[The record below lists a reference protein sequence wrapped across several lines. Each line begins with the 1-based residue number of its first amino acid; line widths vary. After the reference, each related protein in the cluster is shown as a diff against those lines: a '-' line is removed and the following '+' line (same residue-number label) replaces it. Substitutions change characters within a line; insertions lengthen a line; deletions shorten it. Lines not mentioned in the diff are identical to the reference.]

1 MPGVFTMNWRS
12 FPPWTREIQF
22 DEKWA
27 FVLKKKSDD
36 DLLGV
41 ADRRCGPN
49 WDHVAF
55 DPEHRLVLEVHCG
68 KRTGRLVRQLV
79 QATRDR
85 TGHRLMRL
93 ITTDEYK
100 PYRHEILDAYGKE
113 LPRKR
118 PYRPGQPRKVVKRA
132 SEGLLYATLHKT
144 RKKGRVVKIEPRL
157 QFGTQARLDAA
168 LKASSVSRRV
178 NTSFIERYNGT
189 DRHRNSRKVR
199 KSYRFSKDWEIH
211 QAATYFSMYAYNFCW
226 PVRTL
231 RQPTGPGRYRA
242 RTPAMAARL
251 TDHVWSLQEWLTYP
265 AKPG

>member
-1 MPGVFTMNWRS
+1 
-12 FPPWTREIQF
+12 
-22 DEKWA
+22 
-27 FVLKKKSDD
+27 
-36 DLLGV
+36 
-41 ADRRCGPN
+41 
-49 WDHVAF
+49 
-55 DPEHRLVLEVHCG
+55 
-68 KRTGRLVRQLV
+68 
-79 QATRDR
+79 
-85 TGHRLMRL
+85 MRL
-93 ITTDEYK
+93 ITTDEYR

-132 SEGLLYATLHKT
+132 PEGLLYATLHKT

-199 KSYRFSKDWEIH
+199 KSYRFSKDWKIH
-211 QAATYFSMYAYNFCW
+211 EAATYFSMYAYNFCW
-226 PVRTL
+226 AVRTL
-231 RQPTGPGRYRA
+231 REPIGSVHYRA